1 MLSRPLRAALVD
13 ASRTALTHE
22 EVVALLGP
30 GPVGL
35 ALGPYREAGL
45 APAELAAEL
54 CELLVRMEGRSFGE
68 IVAAAPTEPG
78 LSGVLYAL
86 VAGDV
91 LVLTEPPAEADP
103 PPEARAA
110 VRTLIEAAAALA
122 DDGDYF
128 AILGVSREA
137 DEVDLERAHH
147 ARGAELE
154 ALPLGLLGLTSLEA
168 RRREA
173 IEAIDEARRALSDSR
188 RRSAYARALRA

>member
-1 MLSRPLRAALVD
+1 M
-13 ASRTALTHE
+13 
-22 EVVALLGP
+22 
-30 GPVGL
+30 
-35 ALGPYREAGL
+35 
-45 APAELAAEL
+45 
-54 CELLVRMEGRSFGE
+54 
-68 IVAAAPTEPG
+68 
-78 LSGVLYAL
+78 
-86 VAGDV
+86 

-137 DEVDLERAHH
+137 DEVDVERAHH

-154 ALPLGLLGLTSLEA
+154 TLPLGLLGLTSLEA

-173 IEAIDEARRALSDSR
+173 IEGIDEARRALSDSR